1 MRQCSWYI
9 ELSVCYRNSDE
20 GEQNPTGLQVP
31 PRHNSANP
39 TAASNDIASMEEH
52 VTPPVH
58 EVPSTRTKKQEISTP
73 TPHWCA
79 TAHLHV
85 THTQLTF
92 SASPPCLGSHCAG
105 DELLIQPGD
114 GLCASCRNLIKS
126 DSCSNRSGHDHSC
139 IARGKTP
146 HWLKQ
151 YTQCDQMALAVG
163 GRGQLCAS
171 HAAFVKPDML
181 G

>member
-1 MRQCSWYI
+1 MTRGNKILLACKRHHGTIQQTQLPRATTLPQWKNTSHHPYTRCPAPEPKSRRFQPPHPI
-9 ELSVCYRNSDE
+9 GV
-20 GEQNPTGLQVP
+20 LQLICMS
-31 PRHNSANP
+31 H
-39 TAASNDIASMEEH
+39 
-52 VTPPVH
+52 
-58 EVPSTRTKKQEISTP
+58 TRCQLR
-73 TPHWCA
+73 C
-79 TAHLHV
+79 
-85 THTQLTF
+85 QLTF
-92 SASPPCLGSHCAG
+92 NASPPCLGSHCAG
-105 DELLIQPGD
+105 DELLIQPEV

-126 DSCSNRSGHDHSC
+126 DSCSNKSGHDHSC